1 VRVVTRVS
9 GNISPTDTR
18 FPTVSV
24 GGCIDFDLGSFNIRK
39 FTVMF
44 PKPFTAGASI
54 TGGYGLRFRK
64 VGLLTCR
71 HPSPRC
77 LLGIPTRH
85 SISRVEVQWQTSF
98 GKLILEGGN
107 VGAAQGFLERILGAS
122 QTIYS
127 GRTVPEFHRS
137 SLLSNEL
144 QCSRVTLRSRTRYTN
159 PSACQSAED

>member
-1 VRVVTRVS
+1 
-9 GNISPTDTR
+9 
-18 FPTVSV
+18 
-24 GGCIDFDLGSFNIRK
+24 
-39 FTVMF
+39 MF

-107 VGAAQGFLERILGAS
+107 VGAAQGFFERILGEDPWS
-122 QTIYS
+122 FTDDLQRPDRPGVS
-127 GRTVPEFHRS
+127 PEFP
-137 SLLSNEL
+137 
-144 QCSRVTLRSRTRYTN
+144 VV
-159 PSACQSAED
+159 